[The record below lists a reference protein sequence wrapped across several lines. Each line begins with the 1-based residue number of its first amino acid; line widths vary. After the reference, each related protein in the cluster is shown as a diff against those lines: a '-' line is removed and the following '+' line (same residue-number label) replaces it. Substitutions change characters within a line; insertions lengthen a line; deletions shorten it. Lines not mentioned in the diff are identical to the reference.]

1 MINIQGMRGIP
12 MSDSTEL
19 ATVDEGSADLVTVK
33 VLSVKTGE
41 MVPAQIPAA
50 IAERFPSFGMIEE
63 MAELAAEVFGED
75 GGNLSIGDLV
85 RVKVPD
91 GNSKAF
97 TIGDEVQKTVRGIII
112 LRQERRNLWLKS
124 VEEAGNQPPDCFSR
138 DGKVGEGIFGKGS
151 DGNPS
156 GKCAD
161 CPMSQWSEADG
172 KRVPPPCHQQEALLM
187 ITEELPFPVM
197 VTVPRTSI
205 KNFRQYWKN
214 TLFMRNLKSLPEV
227 ITEIGLSQTKN
238 DAGTAY
244 NEMTFTVAEDLTAG
258 MDRTL
263 RTSYKRAPLALGE
276 QFRTIL
282 VNTFDRDPDEVPV
295 AGDGEGGFSVADDT
309 IDDYAGQSA
318 AG

>member
-1 MINIQGMRGIP
+1 
-12 MSDSTEL
+12 MSESTEL
-19 ATVDEGSADLVTVK
+19 ATIEEPVSDLVTVK

-50 IAERFPSFGMIEE
+50 IAERFPSYGMIEE
-63 MAELAAEVFGED
+63 MTELAAEVFGDD

-85 RVKVPD
+85 RIKVPD

-138 DGKVGEGIFGKGS
+138 DGINGEGIFGKGTA
-151 DGNPS
+151 DNPT
-156 GKCAD
+156 GKCEA
-161 CPMSQWSEADG
+161 CPMSQWSEVDG

-187 ITEELPFPVM
+187 LTEELPFPVM

-205 KNFRQYWKN
+205 KNFRDYWKKD
-214 TLFMRNLKSLPEV
+214 LYMKRLKSLPEV
-227 ITEIGLSQTKN
+227 ITEIGLNQTKN
-238 DAGTAY
+238 DANTAY
-244 NEMTFTVAEDLTAG
+244 NELTFKVAEDLTKG
-258 MDRTL
+258 MSRAL
-263 RTSYKRAPLALGE
+263 RASYKLAPLALGE

-282 VNTFDRDPDEVPV
+282 VNTFERDDEPRPSSPD
-295 AGDGEGGFSVADDT
+295 DEGGFSITDDT

>member
-1 MINIQGMRGIP
+1 
-12 MSDSTEL
+12 MSESKEL
-19 ATVDEGSADLVTVK
+19 ATVEDGSSKLVTVK
-33 VLSVKTGE
+33 VLNVKTGE

-50 IAERFPSFGMIEE
+50 IAERFPSYGMIEE
-63 MAELAAEVFGED
+63 MTELAAEVFGDD

-124 VEEAGNQPPDCFSR
+124 VEDAGNQPPDCFSR
-138 DGKVGEGIFGKGS
+138 DGVNGEGIFGKGTA
-151 DGNPS
+151 DNPT
-156 GKCAD
+156 GKCDA
-161 CPMSQWSEADG
+161 CPMSQWSDVDG

-197 VTVPRTSI
+197 VTVPRTSL
-205 KNFRQYWKN
+205 KNFRDYWKK
-214 TLFMRNLKSLPEV
+214 TLYMTKLKSLPEV
-227 ITEIGLSQTKN
+227 ITEIGLKQTKN

-244 NEMTFTVAEDLTAG
+244 NELTFTIAEDLTTG
-258 MDRTL
+258 MPKAVKN
-263 RTSYKRAPLALGE
+263 SYKLAPLALGE

-282 VNTFDRDPDEVPV
+282 VNTFERDDEGTPSSGDPDS
-295 AGDGEGGFSVADDT
+295 EGGFSISDDA

-318 AG
+318 G